1 MSDDSSNTSFVT
13 EKPVRPLPG
22 WQIAVMAL
30 LAVILL
36 YFAAQ
41 VFGAVLVGIFGSMNH
56 WSMDQTN
63 AWLESSVAAQFIF
76 GVVVYGFLL
85 MGVWVLLRLFQWSWT
100 TIGLTKLKIWQIG
113 VGIVAAVPYYILYAV
128 ILGIVSHFIPSFNID
143 QKQNIGFTSVH
154 GFGQLALTFVSLVII
169 PPLVEEI
176 TMRGFLYTSLKRWMS
191 IIPAALLVSVLF
203 GAAHLPEGGS
213 AGPLW
218 VGAIDTFTLSLVLIY
233 LRERTGSLWS
243 GITLHAVKN
252 GVAFVVLYLMVG
264 H

>member
-1 MSDDSSNTSFVT
+1 MSDDSSNAAISAK
-13 EKPVRPLPG
+13 KPAKSLQG
-22 WQIAVMAL
+22 WQF
-30 LAVILL
+30 AVIALFAVVLL

-41 VFGAVLVGIFGSMNH
+41 LFGAVLVGIFGSVNH
-56 WSMDQTN
+56 WGLDQTN
-63 AWLESSVAAQFIF
+63 VWLENSVSAQFIF
-76 GVVVYGFLL
+76 GVIVYGFLL
-85 MGVWVLLRLFQWSWT
+85 VGIGVLLKLFRWKWA
-100 TIGLTKLKIWQIG
+100 TIGLTKPKIWHAG
-113 VGIVAAVPYYILYAV
+113 VGLLAAVPYYALYAV
-128 ILGIVSHFIPSFNID
+128 VLGIVSHFIPSLNID

-154 GFGQLALTFVSLVII
+154 GLGQLALTFVSLVVI

-176 TMRGFLYTSLKRWMS
+176 TMRGFLYTSLKRWLP
-191 IIPAALLVSVLF
+191 IVPAALVVSVLF

-218 VGAIDTFTLSLVLIY
+218 IGAIDTFTLSLVLIY

-252 GVAFVVLYLMVG
+252 GIAFTVLYLMVG